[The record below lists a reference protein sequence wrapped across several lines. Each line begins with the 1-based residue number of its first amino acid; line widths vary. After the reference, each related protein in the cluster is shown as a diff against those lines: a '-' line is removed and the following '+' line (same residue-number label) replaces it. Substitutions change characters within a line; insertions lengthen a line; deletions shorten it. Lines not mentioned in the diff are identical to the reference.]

1 MNLTDGAVVFTVMSD
16 SKLIRLVVW
25 LMVSVGLH
33 LVVIG
38 GAVGVI
44 GLLTE
49 TDVEEFGIV
58 VLEGVPRV
66 EGARDGGVIS

>member
-1 MNLTDGAVVFTVMSD
+1 
-16 SKLIRLVVW
+16 
-25 LMVSVGLH
+25 MVSVGLH